1 MVCRM
6 PRHVILIASII
17 MQMALGGVYAWST
30 FVPELRSGYGLTGW
44 QAGLIF
50 GSTIAVFTVTM
61 LAAGRWLE
69 RVGPRPVALL
79 GAVIYGVGYW
89 VAGSSSGSWL
99 WIWLGIG
106 VVSGLGIGLGYVC
119 PLTTCVR
126 WYPDRKGMVTGYA
139 VAGFGGGAI
148 VLAEVAELLMEGGWS
163 PLAVFR
169 LLGITLALVIAA
181 CALVLRFPPPPV
193 TSTAAAAPETARTT
207 GPDPHFWRLV
217 AGMFT
222 GTFGGLLA
230 IGHLKPIALVAG
242 LSSAAGAMAVS
253 AFAVG
258 NALGRIAWG
267 GLYDRFGYRV
277 IPASLGFLALSLL
290 GLLDSGVTWRFIGA
304 ALVAGF
310 GFGACFVV
318 FAADVAARYGVTRVG
333 RMYPKIFLAYG
344 VAGITG
350 PLAGGWLYDLSGAYL
365 WPVLTASLITA
376 SGAVATLRHRHGPP

>member
-1 MVCRM
+1 MVYRM
-6 PRHVILIASII
+6 PRHVILIASVI

-79 GAVIYGVGYW
+79 GAVIYGAGYW
-89 VAGSSSGSWL
+89 VAGSSSGSWPWL
-99 WIWLGIG
+99 WLGIG

-126 WYPDRKGMVTGYA
+126 WYPERKGMVTGYA

-148 VLAEVAELLMEGGWS
+148 VLAEVAEFLMEGGWS
-163 PLAVFR
+163 PLSVFR
-169 LLGITLALVIAA
+169 LLGVTLALVIAA
-181 CALVLRFPPPPV
+181 CALVLRFPDQ
-193 TSTAAAAPETARTT
+193 AAARANPTSPPAPRV
-207 GPDPHFWRLV
+207 GPDTHFWILV
-217 AGMFT
+217 VGMFT

-242 LSSAAGAMAVS
+242 LSSAAGALAVS

-267 GLYDRFGYRV
+267 GLYDRLGYRV
-277 IPASLGFLALSLL
+277 IPASLGFLAFSLL
-290 GLLDSGVTWRFIGA
+290 GLLDSGVAWRFIGA
-304 ALVAGF
+304 ALVVGF

-318 FAADVAARYGVTRVG
+318 FAAEVAARYGVTQVARI
-333 RMYPKIFLAYG
+333 YPKIFLAYG

-350 PLAGGWLYDLSGAYL
+350 PLAGGGLYDLTGAYL
-365 WPVLTASLITA
+365 WPVVTASLITA
-376 SGAVATLRHRHGPP
+376 VGAAATLRKRG